1 MSHTTPPPAASPE
14 GTRTLL
20 RLASYARPY
29 IGLLVL
35 VLFFAVLYTGS
46 LTARSYLVKP
56 IWDDLAFAQ
65 ATSGGQ
71 STISDWFSAALPG
84 SGDAGEDR
92 QRPPG
97 ASGTA
102 GAAGAAGAGQ
112 SETPGAGAAPVEDS
126 HALAES
132 VRETLPGLLLLI
144 VLVLTALPIGYF
156 GREYLTQY
164 VLGRILVDIQQQ
176 LAAKLLALPLRFHQ
190 QSRRGDTLSR
200 VTNDATRAHM
210 ALSLLFSNTLLAG
223 FLLFSGVA
231 ALLYVSWQLTLAIA
245 LLAPLISLILVSFG
259 GRIRKNAERRQQ
271 SLGKVTQRLLQILS
285 GVKVIKAFG
294 AQQIEE
300 SAFEQ
305 ENLRYFRRNMRV
317 VRFQAFSRTVIDA
330 TNNSVVV
337 ILILASI
344 PLVLSNTWGL
354 TFGGLFAFLMIVQ
367 TSCYRGVKDLTRC
380 WTRIQELAPSARR
393 FLDLLDL
400 ETEDTEQGT
409 GRRCDGVRQ
418 GIGFDGVCFSYGRE
432 PVLQDISFQ
441 VNAGE
446 VVAIVGK
453 TGSGKSTL
461 TDLLLRFHDPQSG
474 TIQVD
479 GVDLRYL
486 DREGWRAQTA
496 IVSQE
501 PFLFDCSIRDNIRYG
516 RPDAGEA
523 QVLDAARTAHVD
535 EFIER
540 LPEGYDTQVGEAGGR
555 LSGGQRQRIAIARAL
570 LRNPQVLVFDEATSA
585 LDVKSER
592 YVQQATRSLLQGRT
606 VFLISHRMGATRD
619 ADKVLVLEGGR
630 IAQFGRPEELL
641 RQKGLY
647 QELFAMHQGRQREA
661 AGVEV
666 DI

>member
-1 MSHTTPPPAASPE
+1 MSHTPPPPAASPE

-29 IGLLVL
+29 IGLLFL

-65 ATSGGQ
+65 ATSGKQ
-71 STISDWFSAALPG
+71 STLSDWLSAALPG
-84 SGDAGEDR
+84 SNSGGDDAGES
-92 QRPPG
+92 RPRAPG
-97 ASGTA
+97 AA
-102 GAAGAAGAGQ
+102 DAGQ
-112 SETPGAGAAPVEDS
+112 SEAPGEGAPPVEDS
-126 HALAES
+126 QALAES
-132 VRETLPGLLLLI
+132 VRETLPGLLIVI
-144 VLVLTALPIGYF
+144 VLVLTVLPIGYF

-200 VTNDATRAHM
+200 VTNDATRAHL

-223 FLLFSGVA
+223 FLLFTGVA

-245 LLAPLISLILVSFG
+245 LLAPLISLILISFG

-294 AQQIEE
+294 AQHIEE

-400 ETEDTEQGT
+400 EIEDAAPGA
-409 GRRCDGVRQ
+409 GRRCNGVEQ
-418 GIGFDGVCFSYGRE
+418 GIRFDGVCFSYGRE
-432 PVLQDISFQ
+432 PVLQDVSFQ
-441 VNAGE
+441 VGAGE

-474 TIQVD
+474 SIQVD
-479 GVDLRYL
+479 GVDLRRL

-516 RPDAGEA
+516 RPDAGDA
-523 QVLDAARTAHVD
+523 QVLDAARTAYVD

-540 LPEGYDTQVGEAGGR
+540 LPDGYDTQVGEAGGR

-630 IAQFGRPEELL
+630 IAQFGRPEDLL

-647 QELFAMHQGRQREA
+647 QELFAMNQGPQREA
-661 AGVEV
+661 ATGVEL
-666 DI
+666 